1 MKDTIGIRILQIIK
15 EKGLKKVEF
24 ARIIKVDQAYVTQLT
39 SGKRNPSD
47 RLIDSICREFGV
59 NETWLR
65 TGEGEPYIPKDRET
79 RLADAVNRLLSG
91 ENPEFKRRLIL
102 VLSALDESQW
112 AFLEE
117 KLLEIVGGREI
128 ADPAASGVPDET
140 EEERLER
147 ETREE
152 AEEYY
157 RLRLEER
164 KAIRDSEA
172 KQTGTPRNSDSYGD
186 TGGVA

>member
-1 MKDTIGIRILQIIK
+1 MREINNRIRKVVEQS
-15 EKGLKKVEF
+15 GLNKSAFAKK
-24 ARIIKVDQAYVTQLT
+24 INVTPSHISQMC
-39 SGKRNPSD
+39 SGSKMPSD
-47 RLIDSICREFGV
+47 RTIADICREFGV
-59 NETWLR
+59 NEIWLR
-65 TGEGEPYIPKDRET
+65 TGEGKPYALKDRET

-128 ADPAASGVPDET
+128 AAPAASGVPDET

-172 KQTGTPRNSDSYGD
+172 SRDGMPRNSDSYGD